1 MKYTSGGLQ
10 LCYKERFLY
19 KGFAAN
25 FEKFLR
31 ATFSQKTSGRQLL
44 INLSILEMW
53 QLKKH
58 ELFAEVGR
66 NKKYRG
72 ELLFPQTLRH
82 KVCLINFQTLRNYSK
97 NRNLK

>member
-53 QLKKH
+53 QLKNMNFLLKLGETKNIEESCCSLKH
-58 ELFAEVGR
+58 FVI
-66 NKKYRG
+66 K
-72 ELLFPQTLRH
+72 F
-82 KVCLINFQTLRNYSK
+82 V
-97 NRNLK
+97 